1 MLRTSAAPSV
11 NTWTGKGRKDL
22 GLVSP
27 TAGCNG
33 TGPYMSHSHRIP
45 RSLSCSSASGR
56 EADETVGLCWAP
68 GPATTTGSH
77 LCACQHH
84 TVPESLTLWTELISK
99 LYGKLWKVPEEEL
112 VFRSMPDI
120 SLGGKMVTCKTTSSK
135 NTHSNFAQLHTAVKP
150 SLVFW
155 ALNQS
160 VE

>member
-1 MLRTSAAPSV
+1 MA
-11 NTWTGKGRKDL
+11 
-22 GLVSP
+22 LVLTCHTP
-27 TAGCNG
+27 
-33 TGPYMSHSHRIP
+33 HRIP
-45 RSLSCSSASGR
+45 RSPSCSSASGG

-77 LCACQHH
+77 LRACQHH
-84 TVPESLTLWTELISK
+84 AVPESLTLWTELISK
-99 LYGKLWKVPEEEL
+99 LYGKLWKVPEAEL
-112 VFRSMPDI
+112 VFRSMSDI

-160 VE
+160 AE